1 MENELRFTAPSA
13 TSEKVVTISEAG
25 SEVDDELV
33 RLQQSKRDE
42 ISAIASQL
50 QDIQDPQVMEL
61 IQQGLKQITSED
73 LDLQQTKTEQKSSS
87 FTEMVDIEMSKR
99 KTVSSVLSP
108 LESVLPPDIFESVNA
123 SIQNVAK
130 LETGQDGQNT
140 IISSSLSEKQVQ
152 NITQESET
160 SSKIV
165 RQGKVSVIEI
175 GSDEISA
182 SKQIHIDSGSD
193 VTGKPKESETSKPS
207 EQSEQPKILTQAQRR
222 L

>member
-1 MENELRFTAPSA
+1 M
-13 TSEKVVTISEAG
+13 VTISEAG

-42 ISAIASQL
+42 ISAITSQL

-73 LDLQQTKTEQKSSS
+73 LDLQQTKTFKTDQKSSS
-87 FTEMVDIEMSKR
+87 FSEMVDIEVSKR

-108 LESVLPPDIFESVNA
+108 LQSVLPPDIFESVNA

-152 NITQESET
+152 NITQESEET

-175 GSDEISA
+175 GSGENSA
-182 SKQIHIDSGSD
+182 SQ
-193 VTGKPKESETSKPS
+193 VW
-207 EQSEQPKILTQAQRR
+207 IL
-222 L
+222 

>member
-1 MENELRFTAPSA
+1 MENELHFTVPSA

-42 ISAIASQL
+42 ISEITSQL

-73 LDLQQTKTEQKSSS
+73 LDFQQQTKTEQKSSS
-87 FTEMVDIEMSKR
+87 FSEMVDIEMSKR

-108 LESVLPPDIFESVNA
+108 LQSVLPPDIFESVNA

-152 NITQESET
+152 NITQESEET

-175 GSDEISA
+175 GSGENSA
-182 SKQIHIDSGSD
+182 SNK
-193 VTGKPKESETSKPS
+193 VTIIKVGLRMTSWLAGL
-207 EQSEQPKILTQAQRR
+207 IFAQV
-222 L
+222 

>member
-1 MENELRFTAPSA
+1 MKMGKMENELHFTAPSA

-42 ISAIASQL
+42 ISAITSQL

-61 IQQGLKQITSED
+61 IQQGLKQIKSED
-73 LDLQQTKTEQKSSS
+73 LDFQERKTEQKSSS
-87 FTEMVDIEMSKR
+87 FSEMVDIEMSKR

-108 LESVLPPDIFESVNA
+108 LQSVLPPDIFESVNA

-152 NITQESET
+152 NITQESEET

-175 GSDEISA
+175 GSGENSA
-182 SKQIHIDSGSD
+182 SNK
-193 VTGKPKESETSKPS
+193 VTIIQVGLRMTSWLAGL
-207 EQSEQPKILTQAQRR
+207 IFAQD
-222 L
+222 

>member
-1 MENELRFTAPSA
+1 MGKMENELHFTAPSA

-42 ISAIASQL
+42 ISAITSQL

-61 IQQGLKQITSED
+61 IQQGLKQIKSED
-73 LDLQQTKTEQKSSS
+73 LDFQERKTEQKSSS
-87 FTEMVDIEMSKR
+87 FSEMVDIEMSKR

-108 LESVLPPDIFESVNA
+108 LQSVLPPDIFESVNA

-152 NITQESET
+152 NITQESEET

-175 GSDEISA
+175 GSGENSA
-182 SKQIHIDSGSD
+182 SNK
-193 VTGKPKESETSKPS
+193 VTIIQVGLRMTSWLAGL
-207 EQSEQPKILTQAQRR
+207 IFAQD
-222 L
+222 

>member
-1 MENELRFTAPSA
+1 M
-13 TSEKVVTISEAG
+13 
-25 SEVDDELV
+25 
-33 RLQQSKRDE
+33 
-42 ISAIASQL
+42 
-50 QDIQDPQVMEL
+50 
-61 IQQGLKQITSED
+61 KQITSED
-73 LDLQQTKTEQKSSS
+73 LDLQQTKTFKTEQKSSS

-108 LESVLPPDIFESVNA
+108 LQSVLPPDIFESVNA

-152 NITQESET
+152 NITQESEET

-175 GSDEISA
+175 GSGENSA
-182 SKQIHIDSGSD
+182 SQ
-193 VTGKPKESETSKPS
+193 VW
-207 EQSEQPKILTQAQRR
+207 IL
-222 L
+222 

>member
-1 MENELRFTAPSA
+1 M
-13 TSEKVVTISEAG
+13 VTISEAG

-42 ISAIASQL
+42 ISAITSQL

-73 LDLQQTKTEQKSSS
+73 LDLQQKTKTEQKSSSS

-108 LESVLPPDIFESVNA
+108 LQSVLPPDIFESVNA

-152 NITQESET
+152 NITQESEET

-175 GSDEISA
+175 GSGENSA
-182 SKQIHIDSGSD
+182 SQ
-193 VTGKPKESETSKPS
+193 VW
-207 EQSEQPKILTQAQRR
+207 IL
-222 L
+222 

>member
-1 MENELRFTAPSA
+1 MENKLRFIAPSA

-42 ISAIASQL
+42 ISAITSQL

-73 LDLQQTKTEQKSSS
+73 LDLQQKTKTEQKSSSS

-108 LESVLPPDIFESVNA
+108 LQSVLPPDIFESVNA

-130 LETGQDGQNT
+130 LEAGQDSGQNT

-152 NITQESET
+152 NITQESEET

-175 GSDEISA
+175 GSGENSA
-182 SKQIHIDSGSD
+182 SQ
-193 VTGKPKESETSKPS
+193 VW
-207 EQSEQPKILTQAQRR
+207 IL
-222 L
+222 

>member
-42 ISAIASQL
+42 ISEITSQL

-73 LDLQQTKTEQKSSS
+73 LDFQQQIKTEQKSSS
-87 FTEMVDIEMSKR
+87 FSEMVDIEMSKR

-108 LESVLPPDIFESVNA
+108 LQSVLPPDIFESVNA

-152 NITQESET
+152 NITQESEET

-175 GSDEISA
+175 GSGENSA
-182 SKQIHIDSGSD
+182 SNK
-193 VTGKPKESETSKPS
+193 VTIIQVGLRMTSWLAGL
-207 EQSEQPKILTQAQRR
+207 IFAQD
-222 L
+222 

>member
-1 MENELRFTAPSA
+1 MNQSSKIDVFEKLQNEIGKMENELRFTAQSA

-42 ISAIASQL
+42 ISAITSQL

-73 LDLQQTKTEQKSSS
+73 LDLQQTKTFKTDQKSSS
-87 FTEMVDIEMSKR
+87 FSEMVDIEVSKR

-108 LESVLPPDIFESVNA
+108 LQSVLPPDIFESVNA

-130 LETGQDGQNT
+130 LETGQDSGQNT

-152 NITQESET
+152 NITQESEET

-175 GSDEISA
+175 GSGENSA
-182 SKQIHIDSGSD
+182 SK
-193 VTGKPKESETSKPS
+193 VW
-207 EQSEQPKILTQAQRR
+207 IL
-222 L
+222 

>member
-1 MENELRFTAPSA
+1 M
-13 TSEKVVTISEAG
+13 
-25 SEVDDELV
+25 
-33 RLQQSKRDE
+33 
-42 ISAIASQL
+42 
-50 QDIQDPQVMEL
+50 
-61 IQQGLKQITSED
+61 KQITSED

-108 LESVLPPDIFESVNA
+108 LQSVLPPDIFESVNA

-130 LETGQDGQNT
+130 LETGQDGQKNT

-152 NITQESET
+152 NITQESEET

-175 GSDEISA
+175 GSDENSA
-182 SKQIHIDSGSD
+182 SNK
-193 VTGKPKESETSKPS
+193 VTIMQVGLRMTSR
-207 EQSEQPKILTQAQRR
+207 QACLSACWSYIRY
-222 L
+222 LKS

>member
-1 MENELRFTAPSA
+1 M
-13 TSEKVVTISEAG
+13 VTISEAG

-42 ISAIASQL
+42 ISAITSQL

-73 LDLQQTKTEQKSSS
+73 LDLQQTKTFKTDQKSSS
-87 FTEMVDIEMSKR
+87 FSEMVDIEVSKR

-108 LESVLPPDIFESVNA
+108 LQSVLPPDIFESVNA

-130 LETGQDGQNT
+130 LETGQDAGQNML
-140 IISSSLSEKQVQ
+140 ISSSLSEKQVQ
-152 NITQESET
+152 NITQESEET

-175 GSDEISA
+175 GSGENSA
-182 SKQIHIDSGSD
+182 SQ
-193 VTGKPKESETSKPS
+193 VW
-207 EQSEQPKILTQAQRR
+207 IL
-222 L
+222 

>member
-1 MENELRFTAPSA
+1 MGKSTTEEEAKALLEQISASQSA

-42 ISAIASQL
+42 ISEITSQL

-73 LDLQQTKTEQKSSS
+73 LDFQQQTKTEQKSSS

-108 LESVLPPDIFESVNA
+108 LQSVLPPDILESV
-123 SIQNVAK
+123 
-130 LETGQDGQNT
+130 
-140 IISSSLSEKQVQ
+140 
-152 NITQESET
+152 
-160 SSKIV
+160 
-165 RQGKVSVIEI
+165 
-175 GSDEISA
+175 
-182 SKQIHIDSGSD
+182 
-193 VTGKPKESETSKPS
+193 
-207 EQSEQPKILTQAQRR
+207 
-222 L
+222 

>member
-1 MENELRFTAPSA
+1 M
-13 TSEKVVTISEAG
+13 TISEAG
-25 SEVDDELV
+25 SEVDDELI

-42 ISAIASQL
+42 ISAITSQL

-73 LDLQQTKTEQKSSS
+73 LDLQQTKTFKTEQKSSS
-87 FTEMVDIEMSKR
+87 FSEMVDIEVSKR

-108 LESVLPPDIFESVNA
+108 LQSVLPPDIFESVNA

-152 NITQESET
+152 NITQESEET

-175 GSDEISA
+175 GSGETSVSKLTDEI
-182 SKQIHIDSGSD
+182 DTGND
-193 VTGKPKESETSKPS
+193 VTGKPKESEASKPS
-207 EQSEQPKILTQAQRR
+207 EQSEQQMVDHTALE
-222 L
+222 